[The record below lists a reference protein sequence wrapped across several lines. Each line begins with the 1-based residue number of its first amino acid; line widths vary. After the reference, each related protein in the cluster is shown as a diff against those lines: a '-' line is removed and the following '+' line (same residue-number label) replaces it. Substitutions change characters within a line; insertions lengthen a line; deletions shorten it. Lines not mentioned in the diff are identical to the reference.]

1 MGLEALGPRAV
12 RWALLAAFAAGVAV
26 GWQANRARRRFL
38 RWRQQRLQQRLDAAR
53 EKLEAA

>member
-1 MGLEALGPRAV
+1 MALEALRPRVV
-12 RWALLAAFAAGVAV
+12 RWALLAAFAAGVLV

-38 RWRQQRLQQRLDAAR
+38 RWRQRRLLDRLAAAQ

>member
-1 MGLEALGPRAV
+1 MVLEALRPRVV

-26 GWQANRARRRFL
+26 GWQAGRARRRFL
-38 RWRQQRLQQRLDAAR
+38 RWRQQYLQRRLAAAQ